1 MIQAVVERDPA
12 QQMGDIMTM
21 NNLATNM
28 ALPAFATEQVDRLCI
43 LVVDDDRLLRTVA
56 RLALEKEAMCVI
68 EAESGE
74 AALSELATQ
83 RVDLVLLD
91 ACMPGADGFS
101 ICREIRKRPDHSHL
115 PIIMVTGLDG
125 DFSVD
130 AAFKA
135 GVSDYL
141 NKPINWSVLK
151 KRIPPMVSAARQQ
164 TSPATLADLSL
175 EVPTPLADA
184 VMLLDPQGQVL
195 GEQPLFETSYQDS
208 ATGLIKGRLFRDRAA
223 KVLAQDHGQ
232 QRHTVLCRVVVNN
245 VRHLLETL
253 DDPGIQLISQ
263 QLVARL
269 RAAIRLGGVGD
280 GKPSITQLGGVSDQE
295 FTVLLPEVE
304 QLDDAV
310 AWIRQAEMVLDE
322 PFQVDAIQVKV
333 SCTLCI
339 SSSTE
344 TRFDGTALNKAARLS
359 LAARTR
365 RGESG
370 VVTFSPALNDEI
382 VQHARMEAL
391 LRLDLERGR
400 LHMNYQPKVAAS
412 DLRLLGVEALLR
424 WNSTELGM
432 VSPAQF
438 IPLAEEAGLMS
449 TLSHF
454 VIDQVLDQLKGWRE
468 LAPPALP
475 VAINLPGS
483 VLTHAGVVD
492 FLQES
497 LQQYGL
503 SPGQLEV
510 EVTEDMMSDRDSQ
523 AIYHLEQLRALGVRV
538 AIHDFGMGSSSLS
551 YLRDLPVD
559 VLKIDRH
566 FVRHLRGD
574 PTDSALVRALITMAH
589 ELGLEVV
596 AEGVE
601 TARQL
606 ATLRELGCD
615 VIQGFFT
622 GKPMEAAEVLKPAV
636 H

>member
-151 KRIPPMVSAARQQ
+151 KRIPPMVSAARRLA
-164 TSPATLADLSL
+164 SPADLSL
-175 EVPTPLADA
+175 EVPPLLADA

-245 VRHLLETL
+245 VRHLLETF

-280 GKPSITQLGGVSDQE
+280 GKPSITQLGGVPDQK
-295 FTVLLPEVE
+295 F
-304 QLDDAV
+304 
-310 AWIRQAEMVLDE
+310 
-322 PFQVDAIQVKV
+322 
-333 SCTLCI
+333 
-339 SSSTE
+339 
-344 TRFDGTALNKAARLS
+344 
-359 LAARTR
+359 
-365 RGESG
+365 
-370 VVTFSPALNDEI
+370 
-382 VQHARMEAL
+382 
-391 LRLDLERGR
+391 
-400 LHMNYQPKVAAS
+400 
-412 DLRLLGVEALLR
+412 
-424 WNSTELGM
+424 TEL
-432 VSPAQF
+432 
-438 IPLAEEAGLMS
+438 
-449 TLSHF
+449 
-454 VIDQVLDQLKGWRE
+454 
-468 LAPPALP
+468 
-475 VAINLPGS
+475 
-483 VLTHAGVVD
+483 
-492 FLQES
+492 
-497 LQQYGL
+497 
-503 SPGQLEV
+503 
-510 EVTEDMMSDRDSQ
+510 
-523 AIYHLEQLRALGVRV
+523 
-538 AIHDFGMGSSSLS
+538 
-551 YLRDLPVD
+551 
-559 VLKIDRH
+559 
-566 FVRHLRGD
+566 
-574 PTDSALVRALITMAH
+574 
-589 ELGLEVV
+589 
-596 AEGVE
+596 
-601 TARQL
+601 
-606 ATLRELGCD
+606 
-615 VIQGFFT
+615 
-622 GKPMEAAEVLKPAV
+622 
-636 H
+636 